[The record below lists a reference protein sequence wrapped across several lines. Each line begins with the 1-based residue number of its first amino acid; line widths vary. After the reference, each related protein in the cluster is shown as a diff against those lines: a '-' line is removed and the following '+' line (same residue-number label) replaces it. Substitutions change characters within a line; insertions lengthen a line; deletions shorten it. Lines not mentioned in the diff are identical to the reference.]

1 MKLHRNLV
9 FAVVDALGFIFN
21 EGEYADKVVQKVL
34 KYDKRWGAR
43 DRGFIAETTY
53 DMVRWKR
60 LYSEIGEIKAPY
72 TRPKLF
78 RMFAVWAVLKG
89 IKLPDWKQI
98 EPTPERRIKG
108 KFDEL
113 SKIRKYRESVPDWL
127 DLLGEKALGDALWTK
142 ELAALNEQASV
153 ILRTNTL
160 KTTKDKLRDNLTELG
175 IYTDSIKG
183 HPQALKL
190 EQRANVFT
198 TEAFDSGWFEVQDA
212 SSQLVAEALDVKPG
226 QRVVDCCAGA
236 GGKTLHLAALMENKG
251 QLIAMDIY
259 ANKLKELQRRAK
271 RAGAF
276 NIEPRHISSTKV
288 IKKLHEKADRVL
300 IDAPC
305 SGLGVLRRNPDA
317 KWKLQESFLEKI
329 TQTQRDILQ
338 DYSKMVKDGGKMVY
352 ATCSILPQENSQQ
365 VAHFLK
371 SEAGANFTLTREQKV
386 YASKSGFDGF
396 YIALLEKKVTTTQE
410 NTPKAKAVQ
419 LEAKT
424 TETGTEVATVAV
436 KKKTTKPKAAKAE
449 ATKATPE
456 KAASKT
462 PKAKTAE
469 TETEVAAVGVKKT
482 TTNPKA
488 AKAEATKAAPEKA
501 ASKTPKAKTTTKAAS
516 KTAEDKTPK
525 AKTTTKAASK
535 TPKAKTTTKAASKTP
550 KAKTTA
556 KASPKTAVKTT
567 TKAAPKTAAKTTKS
581 KVSEEVVKK
590 PVTKV
595 KKVTKE

>member
-482 TTNPKA
+482 TTKPKA

-535 TPKAKTTTKAASKTP
+535 TPKAKTT
-550 KAKTTA
+550 A

-590 PVTKV
+590 PATKV